1 MSLIDISPALRVG
14 MAVFP
19 GDADYRVAQTFTIGP
34 GCPVNVGSFAMSTH
48 CGAHA
53 DAPLHYDAEGA
64 TIDQLDI
71 GDFIGPARV
80 IDARGNDPLCH
91 FDEIAA
97 ALDGAPTRLLFRLAD
112 RDRSDGV
119 AVGVPFAVCRHGG
132 AAGTP
137 RHAPDRR
144 GRSLRRS
151 GDIEGPAIAH
161 GLPPARRQDC
171 RELGAG
177 RRRTRRLRVD
187 RATPET
193 RGTRCRPPARGAE
206 ATVPAM
212 KHRHA
217 APDSAMLGWS
227 VDRRRDIL
235 HPGPG
240 RKREENLR

>member
-64 TIDQLDI
+64 SIDHLDI

-80 IDARGNDPLCH
+80 IDARGNDPRCH

-112 RDRSDGV
+112 RIDPIVWPSG
-119 AVGVPFAVCRHGG
+119 F
-132 AAGTP
+132 
-137 RHAPDRR
+137 
-144 GRSLRRS
+144 RSLS
-151 GDIEGPAIAH
+151 ADMVE
-161 GLPPARRQDC
+161 
-171 RELGAG
+171 
-177 RRRTRRLRVD
+177 RL
-187 RATPET
+187 AL
-193 RGTRCRPPARGAE
+193 RGTRLIGVDVPSVDPETSKDLPSHMACR
-206 ATVPAM
+206 
-212 KHRHA
+212 RHDVRIVENLVLADVEPGDYELIALPLKLEGLDA
-217 APDSAMLGWS
+217 APLRAVL
-227 VDRRRDIL
+227 RRPSRQ
-235 HPGPG
+235 
-240 RKREENLR
+240 